1 MKLKDA
7 FFADKSRWIS
17 GAVLTLIAFAVIFSG
32 YFFVVWLFLGVAYIR
47 AVYEA
52 GRFVDIQ
59 SEIFLYVAAAAVWGM
74 AYFYTP
80 AIELAVLA
88 LLFTPI
94 PIMFGYESFKK
105 ISLII
110 LYPTI
115 SALAILSIYTHYNG
129 SWLLFTLLLTVAATD
144 MGAYFG
150 GRSYGKRKLAPSISP
165 NKTIE
170 GALTGLFFGMV
181 FGSLSFAL
189 FMGPAEAFTGGAIL
203 SLAIAAFSVLGD
215 LFESYIK
222 RCVGKKDSGGI
233 FPGHGGV
240 LDRADGVLFAAV
252 AMYFMLKVTV

>member
-17 GAVLTLIAFAVIFSG
+17 GLALTIAAFLVIFSDS
-32 YFFVVWLFLGVAYIR
+32 FLVVWFFFGAMYLR

-52 GRFVDIQ
+52 GRFADIQ
-59 SEIFLYVAAAAVWGM
+59 NNVFLYIASVLVWTA
-74 AYFYTP
+74 AYFYAP

-88 LLFTPI
+88 LLLTSL
-94 PIMFGYESFKK
+94 PIMFGHDSFKK
-105 ISLII
+105 ISLIM

-115 SALAILSIYTHYNG
+115 STLALLSIYANPQG
-129 SWLLFTLLLTVAATD
+129 DWLLLTLLLTVAATD

-150 GRSYGKRKLAPSISP
+150 GRSYGKRKLASSISP

-170 GALTGLFFGMV
+170 GAATGLV
-181 FGSLSFAL
+181 FGVVFGTLSFLFTMPPSEAL
-189 FMGPAEAFTGGAIL
+189 SKGIL
-203 SLAIAAFSVLGD
+203 ISFIVSLFSIFGD

-252 AMYFMLKVTV
+252 AMYFIFKVMS